1 MFSTTNLKK
10 SPLDSYFCNMS
21 VVKRF
26 RHSVRIN
33 YKLSI
38 ELTSSNYLP
47 LPLRMELETV
57 ATEISAAS
65 TE

>member
-10 SPLDSYFCNMS
+10 NPLDSYFCNMN

-47 LPLRMELETV
+47 LTPRMELETV
-57 ATEISAAS
+57 ATEISAKS
-65 TE
+65 TK